1 MQDFKGSRDYVAS
14 DELMRSVNIAVA
26 LEKPLLI
33 RASREPARRSSRRR
47 SRTAW
52 GRN

>member
-1 MQDFKGSRDYVAS
+1 MRHDMQDFKGSRDYVAS

-33 RASREPARRSSRRR
+33 MTLPS
-47 SRTAW
+47 AW
-52 GRN
+52 S